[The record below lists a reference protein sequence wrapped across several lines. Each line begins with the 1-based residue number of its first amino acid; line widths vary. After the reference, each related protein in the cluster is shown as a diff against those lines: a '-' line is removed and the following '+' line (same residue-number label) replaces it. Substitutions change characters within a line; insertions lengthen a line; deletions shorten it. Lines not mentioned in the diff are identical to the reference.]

1 MTYLWDTH
9 ALIWAVEND
18 PQLSAAARR
27 AAARHG
33 ENVVCGISLWEVAC
47 LVDKKR
53 IRFSISLADWMDE
66 VTRRMPV
73 LNLTGEIA
81 ARCYALGKFHGDPAD
96 RIITATA
103 LVHGLTIVTRD
114 EKISR
119 HPGVKT
125 LWD

>member
-9 ALIWAVEND
+9 ALVWAMEND
-18 PQLSAAARR
+18 PHLPAAARR
-27 AAARHG
+27 VAQQTH
-33 ENVVCGISLWEVAC
+33 ENAVCGISLWEVAC

-53 IRFSISLADWMDE
+53 LGFSIPLADWMEE
-66 VTRRMPV
+66 VVRRV
-73 LNLTGEIA
+73 TILDINGQIA

-96 RIITATA
+96 RIIVATA
-103 LVHGLTIVTRD
+103 LVHGLTIVTKD

-119 HPGVKT
+119 HAKVNT

>member
-9 ALIWAVEND
+9 ALIWAMEND
-18 PQLSAAARR
+18 PQLPAAARKTAVQR
-27 AAARHG
+27 G
-33 ENVVCGISLWEVAC
+33 ENAVCGISLWEVAC

-53 IRFSISLADWMDE
+53 IKFSIPVSDWMRE
-66 VTRRMPV
+66 VSQRLPV
-73 LNLTGEIA
+73 LNITGDIA

-103 LVHGLTIVTRD
+103 LVHNLTIITKD

-119 HPGVKT
+119 QPGVKT

>member
-9 ALIWAVEND
+9 ALIWAMENA
-18 PQLSAAARR
+18 PELPAAARQ
-27 AAARHG
+27 AATQHG
-33 ENVVCGISLWEVAC
+33 ENAVCGISLWEVAC

-53 IRFSISLADWMDE
+53 IRFSIPLADWMDE
-66 VTRRMPV
+66 VSRRMPV
-73 LNLTGEIA
+73 LNITGEIA
-81 ARCYALGKFHGDPAD
+81 ARSYALGKFHGDPAD

-103 LVHGLTIVTRD
+103 LIHGLTIVTRD
-114 EKISR
+114 ERISK